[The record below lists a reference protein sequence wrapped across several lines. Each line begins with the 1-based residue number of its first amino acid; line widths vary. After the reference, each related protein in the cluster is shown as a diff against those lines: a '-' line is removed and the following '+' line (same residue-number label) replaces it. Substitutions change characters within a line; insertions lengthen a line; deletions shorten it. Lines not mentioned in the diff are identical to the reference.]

1 MKLAGFW
8 IGAAVGLLTAAQGFG
23 QEFRVGSKV
32 TDFNLND
39 LKNSPVSYSSL
50 KGNTTVVAFI
60 ATRCPVSNAYNE
72 RMENLYKEYSAK
84 GVKFIFVNANRNED
98 AAEVKEHAK
107 SSGFTFPVYK
117 DQGSAAAE
125 RFGAQVTPETY
136 VIDRSGIVRYHGSID
151 DSQNPARIHT
161 QGLRAALDAVL
172 AGREVKTAETK
183 AFGCTIKR
191 SRGTT

>member
-1 MKLAGFW
+1 MKVAGFCLSA
-8 IGAAVGLLTAAQGFG
+8 IATLFAVQSFG

-32 TDFNLND
+32 QDFTLND

-50 KGNTTVVAFI
+50 KGDTTVVAFI
-60 ATRCPVSNAYNE
+60 ATRCPVSNAYND
-72 RMENLYKEYSAK
+72 RMENLYKEFSAK
-84 GVKFIFVNANRNED
+84 GVKFIFVNTNRNED

-117 DQGSAAAE
+117 DRGSAAAD

-136 VIDRSGIVRYHGSID
+136 VIDRSGILRYHGSID
-151 DSQNPARIHT
+151 DSQNPARIRS
-161 QGLRAALDAVL
+161 QALRAALDAVL
-172 AGREVKTAETK
+172 AGKEVRTAETK

>member
-1 MKLAGFW
+1 MKFWLAA
-8 IGAAVGLLTAAQGFG
+8 IAIAGFG

-32 TDFNLND
+32 QDFSLND

-50 KGNTTVVAFI
+50 KGDTTVVAFI

-72 RMENLYKEYSAK
+72 RMENLYKEYSTK
-84 GVKFIFVNANRNED
+84 RVKFIFVNANRNED
-98 AAEVKEHAK
+98 AAEVMEHAG

-117 DQGSAAAE
+117 DRGSAAAE

-136 VIDRSGIVRYHGSID
+136 VIDRSGTIRYHGSID
-151 DSQNPARIHT
+151 DSQNPARIRN

-172 AGREVKTAETK
+172 AGRNVQNAETK

-191 SRGTT
+191 TRGTL